1 VRRAWKRIWDLWNTL
16 SLASTGTLV
25 SGGTLKIVCLRC
37 PFIISYF
44 FLLACTTGQNVGALL
59 NSKAE
64 LVTFAL
70 ELTKKMNLRYKSP
83 PLPVDLSV
91 MQRQSDNTNMP
102 MDFLNAASAGNQ
114 EFDGGGSA
122 NAPSHESHGSTDYA
136 AIAAMFEKK

>member
-1 VRRAWKRIWDLWNTL
+1 
-16 SLASTGTLV
+16 
-25 SGGTLKIVCLRC
+25 
-37 PFIISYF
+37 
-44 FLLACTTGQNVGALL
+44 L

-114 EFDGGGSA
+114 EFDGGGGE
-122 NAPSHESHGSTDYA
+122 NVPSHESHASTDYA
-136 AIAAMFEKK
+136 AIAAMFDKK

>member
-1 VRRAWKRIWDLWNTL
+1 L
-16 SLASTGTLV
+16 SVCAVV
-25 SGGTLKIVCLRC
+25 SYSLT
-37 PFIISYF
+37 
-44 FLLACTTGQNVGALL
+44 FLLASTTGQNVGALL
-59 NSKAE
+59 TSKAE

-114 EFDGGGSA
+114 EFDGGGGE
-122 NAPSHESHGSTDYA
+122 NVPSHESHASTDYA
-136 AIAAMFEKK
+136 AIAAMFDKK

>member
-1 VRRAWKRIWDLWNTL
+1 VGYTGSCLFAL
-16 SLASTGTLV
+16 SLHILI
-25 SGGTLKIVCLRC
+25 L
-37 PFIISYF
+37 
-44 FLLACTTGQNVGALL
+44 FLLICTTGQNVGALL
-59 NSKAE
+59 SSKAE

-102 MDFLNAASAGNQ
+102 TDFLNAASAGNQ

-136 AIAAMFEKK
+136 AIAAMFDKK

>member
-25 SGGTLKIVCLRC
+25 SGGNLKIVCLRC
-37 PFIISYF
+37 RFIISYF